1 MQRREFL
8 IGLGAAGIAAT
19 GTARIASAQQAVNLE
34 WTAGALGGGWYT
46 QATGIANMLMEFNQ
60 GMRIRVVP
68 GGGADNPK
76 RLQQGLQ
83 QMGFGLDFLSR
94 AAWNGEDPYAGVRHD
109 KLRTLGTG
117 MSPTPYHFIRA
128 EGHNHGLKE
137 ALQSRGLKIALP
149 TRASSEEITFQRVM
163 QFYGTSYEK
172 LRAEGGRVINATYT
186 DMVNAFADGQVD
198 YLFLALGLP
207 GAAVTEIAQGRR
219 NATLAAF
226 PQDVVQ
232 HLQRTFG
239 YSVATIPAGT
249 YPRIQSGD
257 VFALSMDT
265 ILLVT
270 ADMPEDV
277 AYRLTRT
284 LIQQRARLAQIHAS
298 LAAYDPRTAWRDTAV
313 PLHPGAERAYREAG
327 VMT

>member
-1 MQRREFL
+1 MQRRDFL
-8 IGLGAAGIAAT
+8 IGTTALVTAGLARGAA
-19 GTARIASAQQAVNLE
+19 AQQAVSLE

-46 QATGIANMLMEFNQ
+46 QATGIANLLMEANP
-60 GMRIRVVP
+60 GIRIRVVP

-76 RLQQGLQ
+76 RVQQGLQ

-109 KLRTLGTG
+109 KLRSLGTG

-128 EGHNHGLKE
+128 EGHNLGLKE
-137 ALQSRGLKIALP
+137 ALQSRGLKIGLP

-163 QFYGTSYEK
+163 QFYGTSYDK
-172 LRAEGGRVINATYT
+172 LRNEGGRVINATYT
-186 DMVNAFADGQVD
+186 DLVNAFSDGQID

-207 GAAVTEIAQGRR
+207 GAAVQEIAQGRR

-226 PQDVVQ
+226 PDDVVQ

-239 YSVATIPAGT
+239 YSIGIIPAGT
-249 YPRIQSGD
+249 YPQLQTADLST
-257 VFALSMDT
+257 LSMDT
-265 ILLVT
+265 ILLVSV
-270 ADMPEDV
+270 DMAEDV
-277 AYRLTRT
+277 AFRLART
-284 LIQQRARLAQIHAS
+284 LITSRDRMIQIHAS
-298 LAAYDPRTAWRDTAV
+298 LAAYNPRTAWRDNAV

-327 VMT
+327 MMS

>member
-1 MQRREFL
+1 MQRRQFL
-8 IGLGAAGIAAT
+8 IGATGAASAMLAPG
-19 GTARIASAQQAVNLE
+19 ASAQQAVNLE

-46 QATGIANMLMEFNQ
+46 QATGIANMLLEANP
-60 GMRIRVVP
+60 GIRIRVVP

-76 RLQQGLQ
+76 RVQQGLQ
-83 QMGFGLDFLSR
+83 QMAFGLDFLSR
-94 AAWNGEDPYAGVRHD
+94 AAWNGADPYAGVRHD

-128 EGHNHGLKE
+128 QGHDLGLKD
-137 ALQSRGLKIALP
+137 ALQSRGLKIGLP

-186 DMVNAFADGQVD
+186 DMVNAFNDAQVD

-207 GAAVTEIAQGRR
+207 GAAVQEIAQGRR
-219 NATLAAF
+219 RATLAAF
-226 PQDVVQ
+226 PQDLVQ
-232 HLQRTFG
+232 HLQSTFG
-239 YSVATIPAGT
+239 YSSGTIPAGT
-249 YPRIQSGD
+249 YPQLQTADLFS
-257 VFALSMDT
+257 LSMDT
-265 ILLVT
+265 ILLVA
-270 ADMPEDV
+270 ADMTDDV

-284 LIQQRARLAQIHAS
+284 LITQRDRMIQIHAS
-298 LAAYDPRTAWRDTAV
+298 LAAYNPRTAWRDTAV

-327 VMT
+327 MMS

>member
-1 MQRREFL
+1 MQRRQFL
-8 IGLGAAGIAAT
+8 ISATGAASAML
-19 GTARIASAQQAVNLE
+19 ARGASAQQAVNLE

-46 QATGIANMLMEFNQ
+46 QATGIANMLMEANP
-60 GMRIRVVP
+60 GIRIRVVP

-76 RLQQGLQ
+76 RVQQGLQ
-83 QMGFGLDFLSR
+83 QMAFGLDFLSR
-94 AAWNGEDPYAGVRHD
+94 AAWNGADPYAGVRHD

-128 EGHNHGLKE
+128 QGHDLGLKD
-137 ALQSRGLKIALP
+137 ALQSRGLKIGLP

-186 DMVNAFADGQVD
+186 DMVNAFNDAQVD

-207 GAAVTEIAQGRR
+207 GAAVQEIAQGRR
-219 NATLAAF
+219 RATLAAF
-226 PQDVVQ
+226 PQDLVQ
-232 HLQRTFG
+232 HLQSTFG
-239 YSVATIPAGT
+239 YSSGTIPAGT
-249 YPRIQSGD
+249 YPQLQTADLFS
-257 VFALSMDT
+257 LSMDT
-265 ILLVT
+265 ILLVA
-270 ADMPEDV
+270 ADMTDDV

-284 LIQQRARLAQIHAS
+284 LITQRDRMIQIHAS
-298 LAAYDPRTAWRDTAV
+298 LAAYNPRTAWRDTAV

-327 VMT
+327 MMS